1 MSSQARRSTSDQI
14 VQVLRENDDAFMTAS
29 EISDKI
35 GKTRQAVRYQLDN
48 LHDEGRVERKQ
59 AGSRAVGWWLTD
71 S

>member
-1 MSSQARRSTSDQI
+1 MSIQSSRSTADQI
-14 VQVLRENDDAFMTAS
+14 VQILRENDDAFMTAT
-29 EISDKI
+29 EISNEI